1 MIDGTYSIFYVKWG
15 GIFLP
20 IGALTSDS
28 FSEDVEMLDT
38 TTRDNKGWKTS
49 TPTSQRYNISFE
61 GLIENT
67 NFNGGDSTK
76 LSLDRLI
83 VLKRN
88 RVLIEWET
96 RDNNFV
102 FVDYG
107 FGYITS
113 LSKSSSVDEFIS
125 FTCEID
131 GFVSPVSNSSGDD
144 YLQYELQYEI

>member
-15 GIFLP
+15 GSFLP

-49 TPTSQRYNISFE
+49 IPTSQRYNISFE

-67 NFNGGDSTK
+67 NFNGGDPTK

>member
-15 GIFLP
+15 GSFLP
-20 IGALTSDS
+20 IGALTSDG
-28 FSEDVEMLDT
+28 FSEEVEMLDT

-76 LSLDRLI
+76 LSLDRLT

-88 RVLIEWET
+88 RIPIEWQS
-96 RDNNFV
+96 RDNNSIYV
-102 FVDYG
+102 RYG

-113 LSKSSSVDEFIS
+113 LTKSTSTNEFIN
-125 FTCEID
+125 FTCNIK
-131 GFVSPVSNSSGDD
+131 GINYGG
-144 YLQYELQYEI
+144 